1 MNPVWDYVKKVE
13 PHLPA
18 GQRMQT
24 SGALY
29 AQLKAKKDT
38 LETSLGRK
46 ASETE
51 IADMLREEGEPADV
65 AARIAG
71 NAREPEL
78 VTRYLAS
85 IQRRLPPAN
94 ALDVSAELREAIL
107 SAIEAKEDTLGRAAN
122 TDEIGQV
129 LKEFGHPVVVA
140 ARYGGGDYVIGPKY
154 YPWFWYVQRIAVGAA
169 LAIAF
174 AVSAIRAL
182 GSEEP
187 MRVVMR
193 GLNGA
198 IEAGVWAFGVVTIL
212 FVLAE
217 RFKFDMSW
225 AETWDPKHLPRD
237 QVRQPKGLLESGLTV
252 AFDVVFLLWWVKIV
266 QFPNKLPM
274 RDDASAAI
282 NFSPVWD
289 VVYWPVLVL
298 AVGILLVHLMDL
310 VRPAWTPLRSVLS
323 IAGHAAGLGVLWV
336 LFRAQPLVVVTPVSG
351 ADAGE
356 IERVTR
362 VIDSLISISLGVAA
376 LIWAVTIGVEV
387 WRLWKAARP
396 MGRVAA

>member
-1 MNPVWDYVKKVE
+1 MNPIWDYVKKVE

-18 GQRMQT
+18 GQRAQIA
-24 SGALY
+24 GALY
-29 AQLKAKKDT
+29 ARLKAKKDA

-46 ASETE
+46 ASDTE
-51 IADMLREEGEPADV
+51 IANILRAEGEPADV

-71 NAREPEL
+71 NPREPEL

-85 IQRRLPPAN
+85 IQRHLPPES

-107 SAIEAKEDTLGRAAN
+107 SAIEAKEDTLGRAPN

-174 AVSAIRAL
+174 AVNAIRAL

-198 IEAGVWAFGVVTIL
+198 VEAGVWAFGVVTIL

-217 RFKFDMSW
+217 RFKFDMGW
-225 AETWDPKHLPRD
+225 AEKWNPKHLPRD

-289 VVYWPVLVL
+289 AVYWPVLVL

-362 VIDSLISISLGVAA
+362 VVDNVISISLGVAA
-376 LIWAVTIGVEV
+376 LIWAVTIGIEV
-387 WRLWKAARP
+387 WRLWKSARP
-396 MGRVAA
+396 VGRVAA

>member
-18 GQRMQT
+18 GQRAQT
-24 SGALY
+24 VGALY
-29 AQLKAKKDT
+29 TQLKAKKDA

-46 ASETE
+46 ASDAE
-51 IADMLREEGEPADV
+51 ITDMLREEGEPQDV

-122 TDEIGQV
+122 ADDIGQV

-174 AVSAIRAL
+174 GISAIRAL

-187 MRVVMR
+187 MRVVIR

-217 RFKFDMSW
+217 RFKFDMGW
-225 AETWDPKHLPRD
+225 AEKWNPKDLPRD

-266 QFPNKLPM
+266 QFPNQLPM
-274 RDDASAAI
+274 RDGASAAI
-282 NFSPVWD
+282 TFSPGWD
-289 VVYWPVLVL
+289 VVYMPVLVL
-298 AVGILLVHLMDL
+298 AAGILLVHLMDL

-323 IAGHAAGLGVLWV
+323 IVGHAAGLGVLWV
-336 LFRAQPLVVVTPVSG
+336 LFRAQPLVMVTPISG

-362 VIDSLISISLGVAA
+362 VVDTVVSLSLGVAA
-376 LIWAVTIGVEV
+376 LIWTVTIGIEV

-396 MGRVAA
+396 VGRVAA

>member
-1 MNPVWDYVKKVE
+1 MNPIWDYVKKVE

-18 GQRMQT
+18 GQRMQVA
-24 SGALY
+24 GALY
-29 AQLKAKKDT
+29 SRLKAKKEA
-38 LETSLGRK
+38 LEKSLGRK
-46 ASETE
+46 ANDGE
-51 IADMLREEGEPADV
+51 ITYMLREEGEPQDV
-65 AARIAG
+65 ASRIVG
-71 NAREPEL
+71 NPREPEL

-85 IQRRLPPAN
+85 IQRRLPP
-94 ALDVSAELREAIL
+94 AIL

-122 TDEIGQV
+122 TDEVGQV

-174 AVSAIRAL
+174 GVSAIRAL

-187 MRVVMR
+187 MRAVMR
-193 GLNGA
+193 GLSGA
-198 IEAGVWAFGVVTIL
+198 LEAGVWAFGVVTIL

-217 RFKFDMSW
+217 RFKFDMGW
-225 AETWDPKHLPRD
+225 AEKWNPKDLPRD

-266 QFPNKLPM
+266 QFPNQLPM
-274 RDDASAAI
+274 REGASAAI
-282 NFSPVWD
+282 TFSPVWAA
-289 VVYWPVLVL
+289 VYWPVLVL
-298 AVGILLVHLMDL
+298 AVAILLVHLMDL

-336 LFRAQPLVVVTPVSG
+336 LYQGQPLALVTAVSG
-351 ADAGE
+351 ADAVE

-362 VIDSLISISLGVAA
+362 VVDNVISISLGVAA

-387 WRLWKAARP
+387 WRLWKSARP
-396 MGRVAA
+396 VGRVVA